1 MKDTLYETQEK
12 PKRAFLVGIRDKH
25 TEAESLQELAGL
37 ADTLGLEIIAQET
50 VYIRERHP
58 KFGMGTGKAAEIA
71 EKAAA
76 LEADCLIFDGELSP
90 AQQRNWETL
99 TGISTADR
107 QELIIQIFASRAK
120 TKEAELQVALAE
132 LSYSLPRLHHKYID
146 LARQRGGR
154 YGSKGTGE
162 TKLETDRRLVE
173 KRIVVLEQELAEVRK
188 NREVQRKKRKRQGIP
203 VCALVGYTN
212 AGKSSLLNA
221 MTNANAFV
229 EDKRFATLDTAT
241 RQLEMGKG
249 RPLLLIDTVGFIR
262 RLPHALVDAFR
273 STLEEL
279 TYADLLIHVL
289 DASDLDLDRY
299 FETTQSVLRE
309 LGADRLP
316 MITALNKIDR
326 LSSPE
331 ILESLQKRYTDSI
344 PISAKEHRGM
354 EALIQRIE
362 DILSGE
368 ITRFRFPLDRQDISS
383 LLHRS
388 GIVFSEQYEDTFI
401 EMETRVETKVREML
415 KEYVVGGDLQSMI
428 GQEPV

>member
-1 MKDTLYETQEK
+1 
-12 PKRAFLVGIRDKH
+12 
-25 TEAESLQELAGL
+25 
-37 ADTLGLEIIAQET
+37 
-50 VYIRERHP
+50 
-58 KFGMGTGKAAEIA
+58 
-71 EKAAA
+71 
-76 LEADCLIFDGELSP
+76 
-90 AQQRNWETL
+90 
-99 TGISTADR
+99 
-107 QELIIQIFASRAK
+107 
-120 TKEAELQVALAE
+120 
-132 LSYSLPRLHHKYID
+132 
-146 LARQRGGR
+146 
-154 YGSKGTGE
+154 
-162 TKLETDRRLVE
+162 
-173 KRIVVLEQELAEVRK
+173 
-188 NREVQRKKRKRQGIP
+188 
-203 VCALVGYTN
+203 LVGYTN

>member
-1 MKDTLYETQEK
+1 MIKINMKESFYETQEK

-25 TEAESLQELAGL
+25 TEEESLQELAGL
-37 ADTLGLEIIAQET
+37 ADTLGLEIVAQET
-50 VYIRERHP
+50 VYIRERSP

-99 TGISTADR
+99 TGISTVDR

-132 LSYSLPRLHHKYID
+132 LSYSLPRLHHKYSD

-154 YGSKGTGE
+154 YGSKGAGE

-221 MTNANAFV
+221 MTKANAFV

-249 RPLLLIDTVGFIR
+249 RTLLLIDTVGFIR

-273 STLEEL
+273 STLEEV

-289 DASDLDLDRY
+289 DASDPDMDRY

-309 LGADRLP
+309 LGADQLP

-326 LSSPE
+326 FSASE
-331 ILESLQKRYTDSI
+331 TLESLRKRYTDSI
-344 PISAKEHRGM
+344 PISAKNHIGIEELTR
-354 EALIQRIE
+354 RIE
-362 DILSGE
+362 ELLSGA
-368 ITRFRFPLDRQDISS
+368 ITWFRFPPDRQDLSS
-383 LLHRS
+383 LLHRK
-388 GIVFSEQYEDTFI
+388 GTVISEKHEDTCI
-401 EMETRVETKVREML
+401 VMETRVETRIREML
-415 KEYVVGGDLQSMI
+415 KDYVVKL
-428 GQEPV
+428 